1 MIQALESRR
10 FLQDST
16 IAHYAKL
23 ITAIMIIL
31 KTRWKLLAYFI
42 SNYYSMQEVI
52 FWSAT
57 VLRLLVEF
65 MYQKK
70 VICFDCRH
78 LLEDLFKD

>member
-1 MIQALESRR
+1 MIQALESRT

-16 IAHYAKL
+16 VAHYAKL

-31 KTRWKLLAYFI
+31 KTRLKLLADFI

-57 VLRLLVEF
+57 VLRLAVK
-65 MYQKK
+65 YPQK

>member
-1 MIQALESRR
+1 M

-16 IAHYAKL
+16 VAHYAKL
-23 ITAIMIIL
+23 ITVIMIIL
-31 KTRWKLLAYFI
+31 KTRLKLLADFI

-57 VLRLLVEF
+57 VLRLPVKF
-65 MYQKK
+65 MYPKK